1 MHQIKPYSILVLCIL
16 YGLIAIESNAQE
28 LNDVSPFT
36 RLPTKGDGIVLIVKK
51 MSKYFHTFDTYSTKV
66 MPHIT
71 INNCPICNSSD
82 IVNAF
87 NVVDHFST
95 KEKFPIYDC
104 SNCGFRFTNN
114 FPSDDIIGRYY
125 DSPDYISHSDSKK
138 GVVNRL
144 YHFFRKQMLR
154 KKVNMVSKYTL
165 GARLLDIGSGTG
177 YFLNAAKERGF
188 KVSGIEKDSKAR
200 EYAISNFGLDVKD
213 EKSLWGI
220 ENESLDVITLWHV
233 LEHMQNLNDV
243 VAKIKSILKP
253 DGVMILALP
262 NHISHD
268 GKKYKDYW
276 AAYDVPRHLWHF
288 TPDTVEKML
297 SKHKF
302 KIMKQKT
309 MPLDA
314 FYISMLSEK
323 YKGSSAI
330 IQYLRALT
338 VGTVGY
344 LRSLSDNNQ
353 SSSVIY
359 IAKKAG

>member
-1 MHQIKPYSILVLCIL
+1 M
-16 YGLIAIESNAQE
+16 IAIESNAQE

-36 RLPTKGDGIVLIVKK
+36 RLPTKGDGIVSIVKK
-51 MSKYFHTFDTYSTKV
+51 MSKYFHTFDSYSIKV
-66 MPHIT
+66 MPNIT

-82 IVNAF
+82 ILNAF
-87 NVVDHFST
+87 NAVDHFST
-95 KEKFPIYDC
+95 KEIFPIYDC
-104 SNCGFRFTNN
+104 NNCGFRFTNN

-138 GVVNRL
+138 GVVNLL
-144 YHFFRKQMLR
+144 YHFLRKQMLR

-177 YFLNAAKERGF
+177 YFLNAARERGYQ
-188 KVSGIEKDSKAR
+188 VTGIEKDSKAR
-200 EYAISNFGLDVKD
+200 EYAITSFGLDVKD
-213 EKSLWGI
+213 EHSLWAI
-220 ENESLDVITLWHV
+220 ESESFDVVTLWHV
-233 LEHMQNLNDV
+233 LEHMQNLNEV

-262 NHISHD
+262 NHKSHD
-268 GKKYKDYW
+268 AKKYKEYW

-288 TPDTVEKML
+288 TPDTVEKLL
-297 SKHKF
+297 SKHQF
-302 KIMKQKT
+302 EIMKQKT

-323 YKGSSAI
+323 YKGSSVFL
-330 IQYLRALT
+330 QYLKAIA
-338 VGTVGY
+338 VGTIGY
-344 LRSLSDNNQ
+344 LRSVSDVNH

-359 IAKKAG
+359 IAKKTGK